1 MVNVFFLIKTKQS
14 LSHLLIGFR
23 SKNLFRTIAN
33 FALSDRSRQKSEL
46 RPDCLFLYILPLLFL
61 RVIEHFATARFA
73 SCIRY
78 QCSDHYCAQNG
89 EVFNPYS
96 LSLAT
101 RKFDLKNVIRR
112 LLRLNGVRYDACQ
125 PHPLSEIPL
134 RSPCIGRFQTHIQT
148 SACKY

>member
-1 MVNVFFLIKTKQS
+1 
-14 LSHLLIGFR
+14 LL
-23 SKNLFRTIAN
+23 LQ
-33 FALSDRSRQKSEL
+33 D
-46 RPDCLFLYILPLLFL
+46 LPHAYDINA
-61 RVIEHFATARFA
+61 VITN
-73 SCIRY
+73 
-78 QCSDHYCAQNG
+78 CAQNG